1 MLHHRSAGRWALLV
15 GLAAGWVGSV
25 SAQAALVLQTD
36 FGLGDGSVAAMKGVA
51 LSIAPR
57 LEVHDLTHL
66 IPPYDIREA
75 ALRLRQVVTYWPA
88 GTVFVSVVDP
98 GVGTDRRP
106 IVARTRTGHYI
117 VTPDN
122 GTLTL
127 VADAIGLEAV
137 RVIDLERHLRRG
149 TQRSHTFHGR
159 DVFVVVGAGL
169 AAGVLSL
176 NEVGP
181 AVETVVNRFALPAVQ
196 RTTDM
201 LAAGVIGIDRP
212 FGNVWTNLPAAQ
224 LDSAGLEV
232 GDTVRVLLR
241 RGTRVLFSGEVPY
254 THTFGEVSPGR
265 PLLYLNSLLEAAVA
279 FNRADFAGRYGIVP
293 GDLVEIRRR

>member
-1 MLHHRSAGRWALLV
+1 MLHHRLVRRALVL
-15 GLAAGWVGSV
+15 GLAAGWGGNA

-75 ALRLRQVVTYWPA
+75 ALRLRQVVTHWPP

-98 GVGTDRRP
+98 GVGTERRP

-127 VADAIGLEAV
+127 LADALGLEAV
-137 RVIDLERHLRRG
+137 RVIDMERHMRRG
-149 TQRSHTFHGR
+149 AQRSHTFHGR

-181 AVETVVNRFALPAVQ
+181 AVETAVTRFALPAVQ
-196 RTTDM
+196 RTPEM

-224 LDSAGLEV
+224 LDSAGLDV

-241 RGTRVLFSGEVPY
+241 RGNRVLFTGEVPY
-254 THTFGEVSPGR
+254 TLTFGEVAPGR
-265 PLLYLNSLLEAAVA
+265 PLLYLNSLLEAALA

>member
-1 MLHHRSAGRWALLV
+1 MFHHRFVRWALVL
-15 GLAAGWVGSV
+15 GLAAGWGGNASG
-25 SAQAALVLQTD
+25 QAPLVLQTD

-75 ALRLRQVVTYWPA
+75 ALRLRQVVTYWPP

-98 GVGTDRRP
+98 GVGTERRP

-127 VADAIGLEAV
+127 LADALGLEAI
-137 RVIDLERHLRRG
+137 RVIDMERHLRRG
-149 TQRSHTFHGR
+149 AQRSHTFHGR

-181 AVETVVNRFALPAVQ
+181 AVETAITRFALPAVQ
-196 RTTDM
+196 RTPEM

-224 LDSAGLEV
+224 LDSAGLGV

-241 RGTRVLFSGEVPY
+241 RGNRVLFTGEVPY
-254 THTFGEVSPGR
+254 AHTFGEVAPGR
-265 PLLYLNSLLEAAVA
+265 PLLYLNSLLEAALA

-293 GDLVEIRRR
+293 GDRVEIRRR